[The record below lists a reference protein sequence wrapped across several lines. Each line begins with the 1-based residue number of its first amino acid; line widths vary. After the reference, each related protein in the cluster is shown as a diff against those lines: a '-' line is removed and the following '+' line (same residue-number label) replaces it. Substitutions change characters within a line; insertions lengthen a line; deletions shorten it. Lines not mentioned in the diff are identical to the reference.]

1 MAGRLSFSIAVNLL
15 TENFKKGAS
24 SVSNSLKS
32 MQMQVLTFAAALGAG
47 GLSITGFL
55 TSLIRTARE
64 TSRVITALKNVSGG
78 AANYAKSQQFLLDL
92 AKKYGIELLALTG
105 NFAKFTAA
113 ASNAGVAMA
122 DQKKIFES
130 VSRASVAFGLT
141 AEDTNLTFL
150 AITQMMS
157 KGKISSEELRRQL
170 GERLPIA
177 MSAMA
182 KAAGVPINKLDKL
195 LSQGKLMS
203 NEVLPKFADAL
214 NEMIPS
220 VNTDNIETSIN
231 RLKNAFTEFTKGTG
245 IQNTF
250 KKIVDISTSAISN
263 IRSTFSGMVA
273 FIISIIGGKLIQS
286 VSSFFK
292 KESIIL
298 DKAVRDHEVAETQK
312 AVATQRRVAAEE
324 SYLKVRIASETMA
337 DGKRLASAA
346 QVNKALQ
353 VLEAARVTEKKAFDN
368 ARLTSEKATA
378 VQSLT
383 ALKRGQVIMMSGLA
397 KVASSLRALWSTVWP
412 MLLITAI
419 AAVISKLVNMYTEAK
434 RVKGIFDDY
443 KKGLEQSGNTEEVTK
458 MQALLDIM
466 NDRNRSQTEIN
477 NAQSELQKML
487 GIEKTSQA
495 DLNGLVKKRIELLK
509 NAARAEYA
517 ANELAAAEGSNRELS
532 AKTGLSESQMDR
544 LAKLYQGKDTST
556 QNKDYYYQAAQQ
568 EYRKNGTKYYNRNS
582 LDSALEEY
590 AQNMR
595 KIADATNVM
604 AKTQVSTTETKATPY
619 IEDDK
624 KKKTELQK
632 SEEKY
637 KESLR
642 ELQAQ
647 LELNTQS
654 GGKIGL
660 SQQEYNK
667 AVDELRVKTLVDAKG
682 TGDKELLTSKYLKT
696 LEDAIKHPLYNETQ
710 DKLDQARK
718 SYAEG
723 LIALNNQRDT
733 GVISEKTY
741 RSELIKLIDE
751 TIKTTG
757 AIKGIGVEGLT
768 FISSLQSTAASMTV
782 LPKAKVRDTTYDY
795 KKTRADIAGEE
806 LGISKDNLDR
816 ILESM
821 KPKLGELAD
830 ELNDALEIADF
841 NEALNIIKAIKGVD
855 ALKDSIDKVKGLDSV
870 LKLET
875 VKQDIKDLNKD
886 LRATAYSGIKDMAS
900 STDRMVSAFSS
911 LSEAFSNT
919 DTSAWER
926 IMAIW
931 NAITTSVDAALSVIS
946 TIEQITEIINKLAV
960 AKEAEAAID
969 TATTSTKVANAGTQ
983 AAAATTAAAAQTTA
997 ELTASSL
1004 KTTAATTEMAAK
1016 STAAYAGIP
1025 FLGVGLAASQIAT
1038 MQAMIAAAAIP
1049 KFENGGIVGG
1059 SSYHGDKILARV
1071 NSGEL
1076 ILNRQQQSTLFGLMN
1091 QNSISK
1097 SGDNKVIVRGS
1108 DLILSINNELKHRNK
1123 KPIL

>member
-1 MAGRLSFSIAVNLL
+1 MAGRLSFSIAVNML

-47 GLSITGFL
+47 GLSLTGFL
-55 TSLIRTARE
+55 TSLIQTARE
-64 TSRVITALKNVSGG
+64 TSRVTTALKNVSGG
-78 AANYAKSQQFLLDL
+78 AANYAKSQQFLLDM

-113 ASNAGVAMA
+113 ASNAGVAMS

-130 VSRASVAFGLT
+130 ISRASVAFGLT

-203 NEVLPKFADAL
+203 NDILPKFADAL

-245 IQNTF
+245 VQTAF
-250 KKIVDISTSAISN
+250 KKVVDGIVKAVEYAGANVKS
-263 IRSTFSGMVA
+263 
-273 FIISIIGGKLIQS
+273 IISS
-286 VSSFFK
+286 VSSFIIGVALGKMFK
-292 KESIIL
+292 WIIAQL
-298 DKAVRDHEVAETQK
+298 AIAQK
-312 AVATQRRVAAEE
+312 AAMMAAIKASQAAGQQFDRAGWKAKSGAATMSMAFSRAA
-324 SYLKVRIASETMA
+324 ASI
-337 DGKRLASAA
+337 K
-346 QVNKALQ
+346 
-353 VLEAARVTEKKAFDN
+353 
-368 ARLTSEKATA
+368 TA
-378 VQSLT
+378 
-383 ALKRGQVIMMSGLA
+383 MMS
-397 KVASSLRALWSTVWP
+397 ALP
-412 MLLITAI
+412 TAI
-419 AAVISKLVNMYTEAK
+419 LVIVSELIGRMMFLNQEAK
-434 RVKGIFDDY
+434 RIKSIFSDY
-443 KKGLEQSGNTEEVTK
+443 KNEANRATNNVETAKLETLYKIATDTNR
-458 MQALLDIM
+458 ALASRQYAL
-466 NDRNRSQTEIN
+466 NEIN
-477 NAQSELQKML
+477 KQL
-487 GIEKTSQA
+487 GTSYSIDSKTLSIQGDINEKYQE
-495 DLNGLVKKRIELLK
+495 RLK
-509 NAARAEYA
+509 
-517 ANELAAAEGSNRELS
+517 LIKAAAEVDFYTTKKLETEDKIKSLQAESIKAGAMDLGGKRNPWSGPLGVKTLWNMFSPWGSGNKIQSNNEEINQLQQVLS
-532 AKTGLSESQMDR
+532 
-544 LAKLYQGKDTST
+544 
-556 QNKDYYYQAAQQ
+556 
-568 EYRKNGTKYYNRNS
+568 
-582 LDSALEEY
+582 
-590 AQNMR
+590 
-595 KIADATNVM
+595 DAT
-604 AKTQVSTTETKATPY
+604 KKL
-619 IEDDK
+619 EDAILIAPSSDSIVK
-624 KKKTELQK
+624 QKVTSEEDKKKTELQK

-647 LELNTQS
+647 LELNKQS
-654 GGKIGL
+654 GGKIGI

-830 ELNDALEIADF
+830 ELNDALERADF

-886 LRATAYSGIKDMAS
+886 LRATAYSGIKDMAA

-931 NAITTSVDAALSVIS
+931 NTITTSVDAALSVIS

-969 TATTSTKVANAGTQ
+969 TATTATKVANAGTQ

-1025 FLGVGLAASQIAT
+1025 FLGVGLAASQIAA

-1059 SSYHGDKILARV
+1059 TSYHGDKILARV

-1097 SGDNKVIVRGS
+1097 SGENKVIVRGS

>member
-55 TSLIRTARE
+55 TSLIQTARE
-64 TSRVITALKNVSGG
+64 TSRVTTALKNVSGG

-113 ASNAGVAMA
+113 ASNAGVAMS

-182 KAAGVPINKLDKL
+182 KAAGVPISKLDKL

-203 NEVLPKFADAL
+203 NEILPKFADAL

-245 IQNTF
+245 VQAAF
-250 KKIVDISTSAISN
+250 KKVVDSIVKAVEYAGANVKS
-263 IRSTFSGMVA
+263 
-273 FIISIIGGKLIQS
+273 IISS
-286 VSSFFK
+286 VSSFIIGVALGKMFK
-292 KESIIL
+292 WIIAQL
-298 DKAVRDHEVAETQK
+298 AIAQK
-312 AVATQRRVAAEE
+312 AAMMAAIKASQAAGQQFDRAAWRAKSGAATMSMAFSRAA
-324 SYLKVRIASETMA
+324 
-337 DGKRLASAA
+337 AA
-346 QVNKALQ
+346 IK
-353 VLEAARVTEKKAFDN
+353 
-368 ARLTSEKATA
+368 TA
-378 VQSLT
+378 
-383 ALKRGQVIMMSGLA
+383 MMSA
-397 KVASSLRALWSTVWP
+397 IP
-412 MLLITAI
+412 TAI
-419 AAVISKLVNMYTEAK
+419 LVIVSELIGRMIYLNKEAK
-434 RVKGIFDDY
+434 RIKSIFSDY
-443 KKGLEQSGNTEEVTK
+443 RNEANRATNNVETSKLETLYKIATDTNR
-458 MQALLDIM
+458 ALASRQYAL
-466 NDRNRSQTEIN
+466 NEIN
-477 NAQSELQKML
+477 KQL
-487 GIEKTSQA
+487 GTSYSIDSKTLSIQGDINEKYQE
-495 DLNGLVKKRIELLK
+495 RLK
-509 NAARAEYA
+509 
-517 ANELAAAEGSNRELS
+517 LIKAAAEVDFYTTKKLETEDKIKSLQAESIKAGAMDLGGKRNPWSGPLGVKTLWNMFSPWGSGNKIQSNNEEINQLQQVLS
-532 AKTGLSESQMDR
+532 
-544 LAKLYQGKDTST
+544 
-556 QNKDYYYQAAQQ
+556 
-568 EYRKNGTKYYNRNS
+568 
-582 LDSALEEY
+582 
-590 AQNMR
+590 
-595 KIADATNVM
+595 DATKKLEDAILIAPSSDNIV
-604 AKTQVSTTETKATPY
+604 KQKVTPD
-619 IEDDK
+619 ED

-647 LELNTQS
+647 LELNKQS
-654 GGKIGL
+654 GGKIGI

-733 GVISEKTY
+733 GAISEKTY

-757 AIKGIGVEGLT
+757 AIQGIGVEGLT
-768 FISSLQSTAASMTV
+768 FISSLQSTAASIAV

-795 KKTRADIAGEE
+795 KKTRSDIAGEE
-806 LGISKDNLDR
+806 LGISKENLDR

-830 ELNDALEIADF
+830 ELNDALERADF
-841 NEALNIIKAIKGVD
+841 NEALNIIKAIDGVD

-875 VKQDIKDLNKD
+875 VRQDIKDLNKD
-886 LRATAYSGIKDMAS
+886 LRETAYSGIKDMAS

-931 NAITTSVDAALSVIS
+931 NTITTSVDAALSVIS

-969 TATTSTKVANAGTQ
+969 TATTATKVANAGTQ

>member
-55 TSLIRTARE
+55 TSLIQTARE
-64 TSRVITALKNVSGG
+64 TSRVTTALKNVSGG
-78 AANYAKSQQFLLDL
+78 ASNYAKSQQFLLDL

-113 ASNAGVAMA
+113 ASNAGVAMS

-141 AEDTNLTFL
+141 AEDTNLTFT

-157 KGKISSEELRRQL
+157 KGKISAEELRSQL

-177 MSAMA
+177 MNAMA

-203 NEVLPKFADAL
+203 NDILPKFADAL

-231 RLKNAFTEFTKGTG
+231 RIKNAFTEFTKGTG
-245 IQNTF
+245 VQAAF
-250 KKIVDISTSAISN
+250 KKVVDGIVKAVEYAGANVKS
-263 IRSTFSGMVA
+263 
-273 FIISIIGGKLIQS
+273 IISS
-286 VSSFFK
+286 VSSFIIGVALGKMFK
-292 KESIIL
+292 WIIAQL
-298 DKAVRDHEVAETQK
+298 AIAQK
-312 AVATQRRVAAEE
+312 AAMMAAIKASQAAGQQFDRAAWRAKSGAATMSMAFSRAA
-324 SYLKVRIASETMA
+324 ASI
-337 DGKRLASAA
+337 K
-346 QVNKALQ
+346 
-353 VLEAARVTEKKAFDN
+353 
-368 ARLTSEKATA
+368 TA
-378 VQSLT
+378 
-383 ALKRGQVIMMSGLA
+383 MMSA
-397 KVASSLRALWSTVWP
+397 IP
-412 MLLITAI
+412 TAI
-419 AAVISKLVNMYTEAK
+419 LVIVSELIGRMIYLNKEAK
-434 RVKGIFDDY
+434 RIKSIFSDY
-443 KKGLEQSGNTEEVTK
+443 KNEANRATNNVETAKLETLYKIATDTNR
-458 MQALLDIM
+458 ALASRQYAL
-466 NDRNRSQTEIN
+466 NEIN
-477 NAQSELQKML
+477 KQL
-487 GIEKTSQA
+487 GTSYSIDSKTLSIQGDINEKYQE
-495 DLNGLVKKRIELLK
+495 RLK
-509 NAARAEYA
+509 
-517 ANELAAAEGSNRELS
+517 LIKAAAEVDFYTTKKLETEDKIKSLQAESIKAGAMDLGGKRNPWSGPLGVKTLWNMFSPWGAGNKIQSNNEEINQLQQVLS
-532 AKTGLSESQMDR
+532 
-544 LAKLYQGKDTST
+544 
-556 QNKDYYYQAAQQ
+556 
-568 EYRKNGTKYYNRNS
+568 
-582 LDSALEEY
+582 
-590 AQNMR
+590 
-595 KIADATNVM
+595 DATKKLEDAILIAPSSDGIV
-604 AKTQVSTTETKATPY
+604 KPKITQD
-619 IEDDK
+619 ED

-654 GGKIGL
+654 GGKIGI

-710 DKLDQARK
+710 DRLDQARK

-830 ELNDALEIADF
+830 ELNDALERADF

-931 NAITTSVDAALSVIS
+931 NTITTSVDAALSVIG

-969 TATTSTKVANAGTQ
+969 TATTATKVANAGTQ

>member
-24 SVSNSLKS
+24 SVSSSLKS
-32 MQMQVLTFAAALGAG
+32 MQMQVLTFAAAIGGVGLG
-47 GLSITGFL
+47 LNDFVSN
-55 TSLIRTARE
+55 LINTARE
-64 TSRVITALKNVSGG
+64 TGRVTTALKNVSGSTLQ
-78 AANYAKSQQFLLDL
+78 YADNQRFLLSM
-92 AKKYGIELLALTG
+92 AKKYGSEINALT
-105 NFAKFTAA
+105 NAYAKFTAA
-113 ASNAGVAMA
+113 ASTAGMSVK
-122 DQKKIFES
+122 DQQKIFES
-130 VSRASVAFGLT
+130 VSRATTAFGLS
-141 AEDTNLTFL
+141 ADDSNAVFL
-150 AITQMMS
+150 ALSQMMS
-157 KGKISSEELRRQL
+157 KGKISAEELRGQM

-177 MSAMA
+177 FQAMA
-182 KAAGVPINKLDKL
+182 KAAGTSVEGLDKL
-195 LSQGKLMS
+195 MKAGSVMS
-203 NEVLPKFADAL
+203 SDVLPKFADAL

-245 IQNTF
+245 VQAAF
-250 KKIVDISTSAISN
+250 KKVVDGIVKAVEYAGANVKS
-263 IRSTFSGMVA
+263 
-273 FIISIIGGKLIQS
+273 IISS
-286 VSSFFK
+286 VSSFIVGVALGKLFK
-292 KESIIL
+292 WIIAQL
-298 DKAVRDHEVAETQK
+298 AIAQK
-312 AVATQRRVAAEE
+312 AAMMAAIKASQAAGQQFDRAAWRAKSGAATMSMAFSRAA
-324 SYLKVRIASETMA
+324 
-337 DGKRLASAA
+337 AA
-346 QVNKALQ
+346 IK
-353 VLEAARVTEKKAFDN
+353 
-368 ARLTSEKATA
+368 TA
-378 VQSLT
+378 
-383 ALKRGQVIMMSGLA
+383 MMSA
-397 KVASSLRALWSTVWP
+397 IP
-412 MLLITAI
+412 TAI
-419 AAVISKLVNMYTEAK
+419 LVIVSELIGRMVYLNQEAK
-434 RVKGIFDDY
+434 RIKSIFSDY
-443 KKGLEQSGNTEEVTK
+443 KNEANRATNNVETSKLETLYKIATDTNR
-458 MQALLDIM
+458 ALASRQYAL
-466 NDRNRSQTEIN
+466 NEIN
-477 NAQSELQKML
+477 KQL
-487 GIEKTSQA
+487 GTSYSIDSKTLSIQGDINEKYQE
-495 DLNGLVKKRIELLK
+495 RLK
-509 NAARAEYA
+509 
-517 ANELAAAEGSNRELS
+517 LIKAAAEVDFYTTKKLETEDKIKSLQAESIKAGAMDLGGKRNPWAGPLGVKTLWNMFSPWGSGNKIQSNNEEINQLQQVLS
-532 AKTGLSESQMDR
+532 
-544 LAKLYQGKDTST
+544 
-556 QNKDYYYQAAQQ
+556 
-568 EYRKNGTKYYNRNS
+568 
-582 LDSALEEY
+582 
-590 AQNMR
+590 
-595 KIADATNVM
+595 DATKKLEDAILIAPSSDGIV
-604 AKTQVSTTETKATPY
+604 KQKVTPD
-619 IEDDK
+619 ED

-647 LELNTQS
+647 LELNAQS
-654 GGKIGL
+654 GGKIGI

-723 LIALNNQRDT
+723 LMALNNQRDT
-733 GVISEKTY
+733 GAISEKTY

-757 AIKGIGVEGLT
+757 AINGIGVEGLT
-768 FISSLQSTAASMTV
+768 FISSLQSTAASMAV

-795 KKTRADIAGEE
+795 KKTRSDIAGEE

-830 ELNDALEIADF
+830 NLNDALERADF
-841 NEALNIIKAIKGVD
+841 NEALNIIKAIEGVD

-870 LKLET
+870 LKIET
-875 VKQDIKDLNKD
+875 VRQDIKDLNKD
-886 LRATAYSGIKDMAS
+886 LRETAYSGIKDMAS

-931 NAITTSVDAALSVIS
+931 NTITTSVDAALSVIS

-969 TATTSTKVANAGTQ
+969 TATTATKVANAGTQ
-983 AAAATTAAAAQTTA
+983 AAAATAAAAAQTTA

-1049 KFENGGIVGG
+1049 KFENGGVVGG

>member
-24 SVSNSLKS
+24 SVSKSLKS

-55 TSLIRTARE
+55 TSLIQTARE
-64 TSRVITALKNVSGG
+64 TSRVTTALKNVSGG

-130 VSRASVAFGLT
+130 ISRASVAFGLT
-141 AEDTNLTFL
+141 AEDTNLTFT

-157 KGKISSEELRRQL
+157 KGKISAEELRSQL

-177 MSAMA
+177 MNAMA

-203 NEVLPKFADAL
+203 NEILPKFADAL

-231 RLKNAFTEFTKGTG
+231 RLKNAFTKFTKGTG
-245 IQNTF
+245 VQTAF
-250 KKIVDISTSAISN
+250 KNVVDGIVKAVEYAGANVKS
-263 IRSTFSGMVA
+263 
-273 FIISIIGGKLIQS
+273 IISS
-286 VSSFFK
+286 VSSFIVGVALGKMFK
-292 KESIIL
+292 WIITQL
-298 DKAVRDHEVAETQK
+298 AIAQKAAMMAAIKASQVAGQQFDKAAWRAK
-312 AVATQRRVAAEE
+312 SGAATMSMAFSRAA
-324 SYLKVRIASETMA
+324 
-337 DGKRLASAA
+337 AA
-346 QVNKALQ
+346 IK
-353 VLEAARVTEKKAFDN
+353 
-368 ARLTSEKATA
+368 TA
-378 VQSLT
+378 
-383 ALKRGQVIMMSGLA
+383 MMS
-397 KVASSLRALWSTVWP
+397 ALPIAILVIVSE
-412 MLLITAI
+412 LIGRMI
-419 AAVISKLVNMYTEAK
+419 YLNKEAK
-434 RVKGIFDDY
+434 RIKSIFSDY
-443 KKGLEQSGNTEEVTK
+443 KNEANRATNNVETSKLETLYKIATDTNR
-458 MQALLDIM
+458 ALASRQYAL
-466 NDRNRSQTEIN
+466 NEIN
-477 NAQSELQKML
+477 KQL
-487 GIEKTSQA
+487 GTSYSIDSKTLSIQGDINEKYQE
-495 DLNGLVKKRIELLK
+495 RLK
-509 NAARAEYA
+509 
-517 ANELAAAEGSNRELS
+517 LIKAAAEVDFYTTKKLETEDKIKSLQAESIKAGAMDLGGKRNPWSGPLGVKTLWNMFSPWGSGNKIQSNNEEINQLQQVLS
-532 AKTGLSESQMDR
+532 
-544 LAKLYQGKDTST
+544 
-556 QNKDYYYQAAQQ
+556 
-568 EYRKNGTKYYNRNS
+568 
-582 LDSALEEY
+582 
-590 AQNMR
+590 
-595 KIADATNVM
+595 DATKKLEDAILIAPSSDGIV
-604 AKTQVSTTETKATPY
+604 KPKITPD
-619 IEDDK
+619 ED

-647 LELNTQS
+647 LELNKQS
-654 GGKIGL
+654 GGKIGI

-667 AVDELRVKTLVDAKG
+667 AVDELRVKTLVDANG

-723 LIALNNQRDT
+723 LMALNNQRDT
-733 GVISEKTY
+733 GAISEKTY
-741 RSELIKLIDE
+741 RSELTKLIDE

-757 AIKGIGVEGLT
+757 AINGIGVEGLT
-768 FISSLQSTAASMTV
+768 FISSLQSTAASMAV

-795 KKTRADIAGEE
+795 KKTRSDIAGEE
-806 LGISKDNLDR
+806 LGISKENLDR

-830 ELNDALEIADF
+830 ELNDALERADF
-841 NEALNIIKAIKGVD
+841 NEALNIIKAIDGVD

-870 LKLET
+870 LKIET

-886 LRATAYSGIKDMAS
+886 LRETAYSGIKDMAS

-931 NAITTSVDAALSVIS
+931 DTITTSVDAALSVIS

-969 TATTSTKVANAGTQ
+969 TATTATKVANAGTQ

-1049 KFENGGIVGG
+1049 KFENGGVVGG

>member
-32 MQMQVLTFAAALGAG
+32 MQMQVLTFAAAIGGVGLG
-47 GLSITGFL
+47 LNDFVSN
-55 TSLIRTARE
+55 LINTARE
-64 TSRVITALKNVSGG
+64 TGRVTTALKNVSGSTLQ
-78 AANYAKSQQFLLDL
+78 YADNQRFLLSM
-92 AKKYGIELLALTG
+92 AKKYGSEINALT
-105 NFAKFTAA
+105 NSYAKFTAA
-113 ASNAGVAMA
+113 ASTDGMSVK
-122 DQKKIFES
+122 DQQKIFES
-130 VSRASVAFGLT
+130 VSRATTAFGLS
-141 AEDTNLTFL
+141 ADDSNAVFL
-150 AITQMMS
+150 ALSQMMS
-157 KGKISSEELRRQL
+157 KGKISAEELRGQM

-177 MSAMA
+177 FQAMA
-182 KAAGVPINKLDKL
+182 KAAGTSVAGLDKL
-195 LSQGKLMS
+195 MKAGSVMS
-203 NEVLPKFADAL
+203 ADVLPKFADAL

-245 IQNTF
+245 VQAAY
-250 KKIVDISTSAISN
+250 KKVVDSIVQAVEYAGANVKS
-263 IRSTFSGMVA
+263 
-273 FIISIIGGKLIQS
+273 IISS
-286 VSSFFK
+286 VSSFIIGVALGKMFK
-292 KESIIL
+292 WIIAQL
-298 DKAVRDHEVAETQK
+298 AIAQK
-312 AVATQRRVAAEE
+312 AAMMAAIKASQVAGQQFDRAAWKAK
-324 SYLKVRIASETMA
+324 SGAATMSMA
-337 DGKRLASAA
+337 FSRAA
-346 QVNKALQ
+346 
-353 VLEAARVTEKKAFDN
+353 AAIK
-368 ARLTSEKATA
+368 TA
-378 VQSLT
+378 
-383 ALKRGQVIMMSGLA
+383 MMS
-397 KVASSLRALWSTVWP
+397 ALPIAILVIVSE
-412 MLLITAI
+412 LIGRI
-419 AAVISKLVNMYTEAK
+419 IYLNKEAK
-434 RVKGIFDDY
+434 RIKSIFSDY
-443 KKGLEQSGNTEEVTK
+443 KNEANRATNNVETAKLETLYKIATDTNR
-458 MQALLDIM
+458 ALASRQYAL
-466 NDRNRSQTEIN
+466 NEIN
-477 NAQSELQKML
+477 KQL
-487 GIEKTSQA
+487 GTSYSIDSKTLSIQGDINEKYQE
-495 DLNGLVKKRIELLK
+495 RLK
-509 NAARAEYA
+509 
-517 ANELAAAEGSNRELS
+517 LIKAAAEVDFYTTKKLETEDKIKSLQAESTKAGAMDLGGKRNPWSGPLGVKTLWNMFSPWGSGNKIQSNNEEINQLQQVLS
-532 AKTGLSESQMDR
+532 
-544 LAKLYQGKDTST
+544 
-556 QNKDYYYQAAQQ
+556 
-568 EYRKNGTKYYNRNS
+568 
-582 LDSALEEY
+582 
-590 AQNMR
+590 
-595 KIADATNVM
+595 DATKKLEDAILIAPSSDGIV
-604 AKTQVSTTETKATPY
+604 KPKITPD
-619 IEDDK
+619 EN

-654 GGKIGL
+654 GGKIGI

-667 AVDELRVKTLVDAKG
+667 AVDELRAKTLVDAKG
-682 TGDKELLTSKYLKT
+682 TGDKEFLTSKYLKT

-733 GVISEKTY
+733 GAISEKTY

-806 LGISKDNLDR
+806 LGVSKDNLDR

-830 ELNDALEIADF
+830 ELNDALERADF

-875 VKQDIKDLNKD
+875 VKQDIKELNKD

-926 IMAIW
+926 IMTIW

-969 TATTSTKVANAGTQ
+969 TATTATKVANAGTQ

>member
-24 SVSNSLKS
+24 SVSRSLKS

-55 TSLIRTARE
+55 TSLIQTARE
-64 TSRVITALKNVSGG
+64 TSRVTTALKNVSGG

-113 ASNAGVAMA
+113 ASNAGVAMS

-130 VSRASVAFGLT
+130 ISRASVAFGLT

-203 NEVLPKFADAL
+203 NEILPKFADAL

-245 IQNTF
+245 VQAAF
-250 KKIVDISTSAISN
+250 KKVLDSIVKAVEYAGANVKS
-263 IRSTFSGMVA
+263 
-273 FIISIIGGKLIQS
+273 IISS
-286 VSSFFK
+286 VSSFIVGVALGKMFK
-292 KESIIL
+292 WIIAQL
-298 DKAVRDHEVAETQK
+298 AIAQK
-312 AVATQRRVAAEE
+312 AAMMAAIKASQAAGQQFDRAAWRAKSGAATMSMAFSRAA
-324 SYLKVRIASETMA
+324 
-337 DGKRLASAA
+337 AA
-346 QVNKALQ
+346 IK
-353 VLEAARVTEKKAFDN
+353 
-368 ARLTSEKATA
+368 TA
-378 VQSLT
+378 
-383 ALKRGQVIMMSGLA
+383 MMSA
-397 KVASSLRALWSTVWP
+397 IP
-412 MLLITAI
+412 TAI
-419 AAVISKLVNMYTEAK
+419 LVIVSELIGRMMFLNQEAK
-434 RVKGIFDDY
+434 RIKSIFSDY
-443 KKGLEQSGNTEEVTK
+443 KNEANRATNNVETAKLETLYKIATNTNR
-458 MQALLDIM
+458 ALASRQYAL
-466 NDRNRSQTEIN
+466 NEIN
-477 NAQSELQKML
+477 KQL
-487 GIEKTSQA
+487 GTSYSIDSKTLSIQGDINEKYQE
-495 DLNGLVKKRIELLK
+495 RLK
-509 NAARAEYA
+509 
-517 ANELAAAEGSNRELS
+517 LIKAAAEVDFYTTKKLETEDKIKSLQAESIKAGAMDLGGKRNPWSGPLGVKTLWNMFSPWGAGNKIQSNNEEINQLQQVLS
-532 AKTGLSESQMDR
+532 AATK
-544 LAKLYQGKDTST
+544 KLEDAILIAPSSDGIVKPKIT
-556 QNKDYYYQAAQQ
+556 QDEN
-568 EYRKNGTKYYNRNS
+568 
-582 LDSALEEY
+582 
-590 AQNMR
+590 
-595 KIADATNVM
+595 
-604 AKTQVSTTETKATPY
+604 
-619 IEDDK
+619 

-637 KESLR
+637 KESLI

-647 LELNTQS
+647 LELNKQS
-654 GGKIGL
+654 GGKIGI

-696 LEDAIKHPLYNETQ
+696 LEDAIKHPLYNESQ

-806 LGISKDNLDR
+806 LGVSKDNLDR

-830 ELNDALEIADF
+830 ELNDALERADF
-841 NEALNIIKAIKGVD
+841 NEALNIIKAIDGVD

-931 NAITTSVDAALSVIS
+931 NTITTSVDAALSVIS

-969 TATTSTKVANAGTQ
+969 TATTATKVANAGTQ

-1049 KFENGGIVGG
+1049 KFENGGVVGG

>member
-55 TSLIRTARE
+55 TSLIQTARE
-64 TSRVITALKNVSGG
+64 TSRVTTALKNVSGG

-113 ASNAGVAMA
+113 ASNAGVAMS

-203 NEVLPKFADAL
+203 NEILPKFADAL

-245 IQNTF
+245 VQAAF
-250 KKIVDISTSAISN
+250 KKVVDSIVKAVEYAGANVKS
-263 IRSTFSGMVA
+263 
-273 FIISIIGGKLIQS
+273 IISS
-286 VSSFFK
+286 VSSFIVGVALGKMFK
-292 KESIIL
+292 WIIAQL
-298 DKAVRDHEVAETQK
+298 AIAQK
-312 AVATQRRVAAEE
+312 AAMMAAIKVSQAAGQQFDRAAWRAKSGAATMSTAFNRAA
-324 SYLKVRIASETMA
+324 ASI
-337 DGKRLASAA
+337 K
-346 QVNKALQ
+346 
-353 VLEAARVTEKKAFDN
+353 
-368 ARLTSEKATA
+368 TA
-378 VQSLT
+378 
-383 ALKRGQVIMMSGLA
+383 MMS
-397 KVASSLRALWSTVWP
+397 ALP
-412 MLLITAI
+412 TAI
-419 AAVISKLVNMYTEAK
+419 LVIVSELIGRMIYLNQEAK
-434 RVKGIFDDY
+434 RIKSIFSDY
-443 KKGLEQSGNTEEVTK
+443 KNEANRATNNVETAKLETLYKIATDTNR
-458 MQALLDIM
+458 ALASRQYAL
-466 NDRNRSQTEIN
+466 NEIN
-477 NAQSELQKML
+477 KQL
-487 GIEKTSQA
+487 GTSYSIDSKTLSIQGDINEKYQE
-495 DLNGLVKKRIELLK
+495 RLK
-509 NAARAEYA
+509 
-517 ANELAAAEGSNRELS
+517 LIKAAAEVDFYTTKKLETEDKIKSLQAESTKAGAMNLGGKRNPWSGPIGVKTLWNMFSPWGSGNKIQSNNDEINQLQQVLS
-532 AKTGLSESQMDR
+532 
-544 LAKLYQGKDTST
+544 
-556 QNKDYYYQAAQQ
+556 
-568 EYRKNGTKYYNRNS
+568 
-582 LDSALEEY
+582 
-590 AQNMR
+590 
-595 KIADATNVM
+595 DATKKLEDAILIAPSSDNIV
-604 AKTQVSTTETKATPY
+604 KPKITPE
-619 IEDDK
+619 ED

-647 LELNTQS
+647 LELNKQS
-654 GGKIGL
+654 GGKIGI

-696 LEDAIKHPLYNETQ
+696 LEDAIKHPLYNETH

-723 LIALNNQRDT
+723 LIALNNQRET
-733 GVISEKTY
+733 GAISEKTY

-757 AIKGIGVEGLT
+757 AINGIGVEGLT
-768 FISSLQSTAASMTV
+768 FIASLQSTAASMAV

-795 KKTRADIAGEE
+795 KKNRADIAGEE
-806 LGISKDNLDR
+806 LGISKENLDR

-830 ELNDALEIADF
+830 ELNDALERADF

-926 IMAIW
+926 IMTIW

-969 TATTSTKVANAGTQ
+969 TATTATKVANAGTQ

>member
-55 TSLIRTARE
+55 TSLIQTARE
-64 TSRVITALKNVSGG
+64 TSRVTTALKNVSGG

-105 NFAKFTAA
+105 NFSKFTAA

-203 NEVLPKFADAL
+203 NEILPKFADAL

-245 IQNTF
+245 VQAAF
-250 KKIVDISTSAISN
+250 KKVVDGIVKAVEYAGANVKS
-263 IRSTFSGMVA
+263 
-273 FIISIIGGKLIQS
+273 IISS
-286 VSSFFK
+286 VSSFIVGVALGKMFK
-292 KESIIL
+292 WIITQL
-298 DKAVRDHEVAETQK
+298 AIAQK
-312 AVATQRRVAAEE
+312 AAMMAAIKASQAAGQQFDRAAWRAKSGAATMSMAFSRAA
-324 SYLKVRIASETMA
+324 
-337 DGKRLASAA
+337 AA
-346 QVNKALQ
+346 IK
-353 VLEAARVTEKKAFDN
+353 
-368 ARLTSEKATA
+368 TA
-378 VQSLT
+378 
-383 ALKRGQVIMMSGLA
+383 MMSA
-397 KVASSLRALWSTVWP
+397 IP
-412 MLLITAI
+412 TAI
-419 AAVISKLVNMYTEAK
+419 LVIVSELIGRMIYLNKEAK
-434 RVKGIFDDY
+434 RIKSIFSDY
-443 KKGLEQSGNTEEVTK
+443 KNEANRATNNVDTAKLETLYKIATDTNR
-458 MQALLDIM
+458 ALASRQYAL
-466 NDRNRSQTEIN
+466 NEIN
-477 NAQSELQKML
+477 KQL
-487 GIEKTSQA
+487 GTSYSIDSKTLSIQGDINEKYQE
-495 DLNGLVKKRIELLK
+495 RLK
-509 NAARAEYA
+509 
-517 ANELAAAEGSNRELS
+517 LIKAAAEVDFYTTKKLETEDKIKSLQAESIKAGAMDLGGKRNPWSGPLGVKTLWNMFSPWGSGNKIQSNNEEINQLHQVLS
-532 AKTGLSESQMDR
+532 
-544 LAKLYQGKDTST
+544 
-556 QNKDYYYQAAQQ
+556 
-568 EYRKNGTKYYNRNS
+568 
-582 LDSALEEY
+582 
-590 AQNMR
+590 
-595 KIADATNVM
+595 DATKKLEDAILIAPSSDGIV
-604 AKTQVSTTETKATPY
+604 KQKVTPD
-619 IEDDK
+619 ED

-647 LELNTQS
+647 LELNAQS
-654 GGKIGL
+654 GGKIGI

-768 FISSLQSTAASMTV
+768 FISSLQSTAASMAV

-806 LGISKDNLDR
+806 LGVSKDNLDR

-830 ELNDALEIADF
+830 ELNDALERADF
-841 NEALNIIKAIKGVD
+841 NEALNIIKAIDGVD

-870 LKLET
+870 LKIET
-875 VKQDIKDLNKD
+875 VKQDIKELNKD
-886 LRATAYSGIKDMAS
+886 LRSTAYSGIKDMAS

-931 NAITTSVDAALSVIS
+931 NTITTSVDAALSVIS

-969 TATTSTKVANAGTQ
+969 TATTATKVANAGTQ

-1049 KFENGGIVGG
+1049 KFENGGVVGG

>member
-1 MAGRLSFSIAVNLL
+1 MFKWIIAQLAIAQKAAMMAAI
-15 TENFKKGAS
+15 KAS
-24 SVSNSLKS
+24 QVAGQQFDRAAWRAKS
-32 MQMQVLTFAAALGAG
+32 
-47 GLSITGFL
+47 
-55 TSLIRTARE
+55 
-64 TSRVITALKNVSGG
+64 G
-78 AANYAKSQQFLLDL
+78 AATMSMAFSR
-92 AKKYGIELLALTG
+92 
-105 NFAKFTAA
+105 AA
-113 ASNAGVAMA
+113 ASIKTAMMSA
-122 DQKKIFES
+122 LPTAILVIVSELIGRMIYLNKEAKRIKSIFSDYKNEANRATNNVDTAKLETLYKI
-130 VSRASVAFGLT
+130 AT
-141 AEDTNLTFL
+141 DTNRVL
-150 AITQMMS
+150 AS
-157 KGKISSEELRRQL
+157 RQY
-170 GERLPIA
+170 
-177 MSAMA
+177 
-182 KAAGVPINKLDKL
+182 
-195 LSQGKLMS
+195 
-203 NEVLPKFADAL
+203 AL
-214 NEMIPS
+214 NEI
-220 VNTDNIETSIN
+220 NKQLETSYSIDSKTLSIQGDIN
-231 RLKNAFTEFTKGTG
+231 EKYQERLK
-245 IQNTF
+245 
-250 KKIVDISTSAISN
+250 
-263 IRSTFSGMVA
+263 
-273 FIISIIGGKLIQS
+273 LI
-286 VSSFFK
+286 K
-292 KESIIL
+292 
-298 DKAVRDHEVAETQK
+298 
-312 AVATQRRVAAEE
+312 
-324 SYLKVRIASETMA
+324 
-337 DGKRLASAA
+337 
-346 QVNKALQ
+346 
-353 VLEAARVTEKKAFDN
+353 
-368 ARLTSEKATA
+368 
-378 VQSLT
+378 
-383 ALKRGQVIMMSGLA
+383 
-397 KVASSLRALWSTVWP
+397 
-412 MLLITAI
+412 
-419 AAVISKLVNMYTEAK
+419 
-434 RVKGIFDDY
+434 
-443 KKGLEQSGNTEEVTK
+443 
-458 MQALLDIM
+458 
-466 NDRNRSQTEIN
+466 
-477 NAQSELQKML
+477 
-487 GIEKTSQA
+487 
-495 DLNGLVKKRIELLK
+495 
-509 NAARAEYA
+509 
-517 ANELAAAEGSNRELS
+517 AAAEVDFYTTKKLETEDKIKSLQQQKAKDESVVDAAVTYKNANDKPTFWEATLNALNPSTMLKVWNAFNPFSGASKS
-532 AKTGLSESQMDR
+532 AD
-544 LAKLYQGKDTST
+544 
-556 QNKDYYYQAAQQ
+556 
-568 EYRKNGTKYYNRNS
+568 
-582 LDSALEEY
+582 
-590 AQNMR
+590 
-595 KIADATNVM
+595 IADDEIKQLEQVLSDATKKLEDAILIAPSSDGIV
-604 AKTQVSTTETKATPY
+604 KPKITPD
-619 IEDDK
+619 ED

-647 LELNTQS
+647 LELNKQS
-654 GGKIGL
+654 GGKIGI

-682 TGDKELLTSKYLKT
+682 TGDKEILTSKYLKT

-830 ELNDALEIADF
+830 ELNDALERADF

-870 LKLET
+870 LRLET

-931 NAITTSVDAALSVIS
+931 NTITTSVDAALSVIS

-969 TATTSTKVANAGTQ
+969 TATTATKVANAGTQ

-997 ELTASSL
+997 ELAASSL

-1049 KFENGGIVGG
+1049 KFENGGVVGG

-1097 SGDNKVIVRGS
+1097 SGENKVIVRGS

>member
-55 TSLIRTARE
+55 TSLIQTARE
-64 TSRVITALKNVSGG
+64 TSRVTTALKNVSGG

-182 KAAGVPINKLDKL
+182 KAAGVPISKLDKL

-203 NEVLPKFADAL
+203 NEILPKFADAL

-245 IQNTF
+245 VQAAY
-250 KKIVDISTSAISN
+250 KKVVDSIVKAVEYAGANVKS
-263 IRSTFSGMVA
+263 
-273 FIISIIGGKLIQS
+273 IISS
-286 VSSFFK
+286 VSSFIIGVALGKMFK
-292 KESIIL
+292 WIIAQL
-298 DKAVRDHEVAETQK
+298 AIAQKAAMMAAIKASQAAGQQFDKAAWK
-312 AVATQRRVAAEE
+312 AKSGAATMSMAFSRAA
-324 SYLKVRIASETMA
+324 ASI
-337 DGKRLASAA
+337 K
-346 QVNKALQ
+346 
-353 VLEAARVTEKKAFDN
+353 
-368 ARLTSEKATA
+368 TA
-378 VQSLT
+378 
-383 ALKRGQVIMMSGLA
+383 MMS
-397 KVASSLRALWSTVWP
+397 ALP
-412 MLLITAI
+412 TAI
-419 AAVISKLVNMYTEAK
+419 LVIVSELIGRMVYLNNEAK
-434 RVKGIFDDY
+434 RIKSIFSDY
-443 KKGLEQSGNTEEVTK
+443 KNEANRATNNVETSKLETLYKIATDTNR
-458 MQALLDIM
+458 ALASRQYAL
-466 NDRNRSQTEIN
+466 NEIN
-477 NAQSELQKML
+477 KQL
-487 GIEKTSQA
+487 GTSYSIDSKTLSIQGDINEKYQE
-495 DLNGLVKKRIELLK
+495 RLK
-509 NAARAEYA
+509 
-517 ANELAAAEGSNRELS
+517 LIKAAAEVDFYTTKKLETEDKIKSLQAESIKAGAMDLGGKRNPWSGPMGVKTLWNMFSPWGSGNKIQSNNEEINQLQQVLS
-532 AKTGLSESQMDR
+532 
-544 LAKLYQGKDTST
+544 
-556 QNKDYYYQAAQQ
+556 
-568 EYRKNGTKYYNRNS
+568 
-582 LDSALEEY
+582 
-590 AQNMR
+590 
-595 KIADATNVM
+595 DATKKLEDAILIAPSSDGIV
-604 AKTQVSTTETKATPY
+604 KPKVTPD
-619 IEDDK
+619 ED

-647 LELNTQS
+647 LELNAQS
-654 GGKIGL
+654 GGKIGI

-768 FISSLQSTAASMTV
+768 FISSLQSTAASMAV

-830 ELNDALEIADF
+830 ELNDALERADF
-841 NEALNIIKAIKGVD
+841 SEALNIIKAIEGVD
-855 ALKDSIDKVKGLDSV
+855 ALRDSIDKVKGLDSV
-870 LKLET
+870 LKIET
-875 VKQDIKDLNKD
+875 VRQDIKDLNKD
-886 LRATAYSGIKDMAS
+886 LRGTAYSGIKDMAS

-931 NAITTSVDAALSVIS
+931 NTITTSVDAALSVIS
-946 TIEQITEIINKLAV
+946 TIEQITEIINKLAI

-969 TATTSTKVANAGTQ
+969 TATTATKVANAGTQ

-1049 KFENGGIVGG
+1049 KFENGGVVGG

-1076 ILNRQQQSTLFGLMN
+1076 ILNRQQQSTLFGLIN

-1097 SGDNKVIVRGS
+1097 SGENKVIVRGS

>member
-24 SVSNSLKS
+24 SVSSSLKS

-55 TSLIRTARE
+55 TSLIQTARE
-64 TSRVITALKNVSGG
+64 TSRVTTALKNVSGG

-182 KAAGVPINKLDKL
+182 KAAGVPISKLDKL

-203 NEVLPKFADAL
+203 NEILPKFADAL

-245 IQNTF
+245 VQAAF
-250 KKIVDISTSAISN
+250 KKVVDSIVKAVEYAGANVKS
-263 IRSTFSGMVA
+263 
-273 FIISIIGGKLIQS
+273 IISS
-286 VSSFFK
+286 VSSFVIGVALGKMFK
-292 KESIIL
+292 WIIAQL
-298 DKAVRDHEVAETQK
+298 AIAQK
-312 AVATQRRVAAEE
+312 AAMMAAIKASQVAGQQFDRAAWKAK
-324 SYLKVRIASETMA
+324 SGAATMSMA
-337 DGKRLASAA
+337 FSRAA
-346 QVNKALQ
+346 
-353 VLEAARVTEKKAFDN
+353 AAIK
-368 ARLTSEKATA
+368 TA
-378 VQSLT
+378 
-383 ALKRGQVIMMSGLA
+383 MMS
-397 KVASSLRALWSTVWP
+397 ALP
-412 MLLITAI
+412 TAI
-419 AAVISKLVNMYTEAK
+419 LVIVSELIGRMIYLNKEAK
-434 RVKGIFDDY
+434 RIKSIFSDY
-443 KKGLEQSGNTEEVTK
+443 KNEANRATNNVETAKLETLYKIATDTNRVLSSRQY
-458 MQALLDIM
+458 AL
-466 NDRNRSQTEIN
+466 NEIN
-477 NAQSELQKML
+477 KQL
-487 GIEKTSQA
+487 GTSYSIDSKTLSIQGDINEKYQE
-495 DLNGLVKKRIELLK
+495 RLK
-509 NAARAEYA
+509 
-517 ANELAAAEGSNRELS
+517 LIKAAAEVDFYTTKKLETEDKIKSLQAESTKAGAMDVGGKRNPWSGPLGVKTLWNMFSPWGSGNKIQSNNEEINQLEQVLS
-532 AKTGLSESQMDR
+532 
-544 LAKLYQGKDTST
+544 
-556 QNKDYYYQAAQQ
+556 
-568 EYRKNGTKYYNRNS
+568 
-582 LDSALEEY
+582 
-590 AQNMR
+590 
-595 KIADATNVM
+595 DATKKLEDAILIAPSSDGIV
-604 AKTQVSTTETKATPY
+604 KPKITQE
-619 IEDDK
+619 ED

-637 KESLR
+637 KESLS

-647 LELNTQS
+647 LELNAQS

-682 TGDKELLTSKYLKT
+682 TGDKGLLTSKYLKT

-733 GVISEKTY
+733 GAISEKTY
-741 RSELIKLIDE
+741 RSELTKLIDE

-757 AIKGIGVEGLT
+757 SIKGIGVEGLT
-768 FISSLQSTAASMTV
+768 FISFLQSTAASMTV

-830 ELNDALEIADF
+830 ELNDALERADF

-870 LKLET
+870 LKIET
-875 VKQDIKDLNKD
+875 VKQDIKELNKD

-931 NAITTSVDAALSVIS
+931 NTITTSVDAALSVIS

-969 TATTSTKVANAGTQ
+969 TATTATKVANAGTQ

-997 ELTASSL
+997 ELAASSL